1 MRALVPIAFLGATL
15 AAAAD
20 ARADSKATTSP
31 TTPTTAEKPERATSA
46 FVDAGPNR
54 LLLGTGITTLG
65 FAYGIAAYVGAT
77 TERSS
82 ERWLIVPFAGPWLA
96 LANREGCAETGTTP
110 CDVDPAFRGLL
121 VADGLLQLAGAAQI
135 ALAFVKRERRDVTF
149 LPSRV
154 PGGAGLVA
162 LGTF

>member
-1 MRALVPIAFLGATL
+1 MRALAPILLATAL
-15 AAAAD
+15 FAADD
-20 ARADSKATTSP
+20 ARADSKATTAP
-31 TTPTTAEKPERATSA
+31 TSLPRPGEAEAPLV
-46 FVDAGPNR
+46 VDRGPNR
-54 LLLGTGITTLG
+54 LLLGTGVTTLV
-65 FAYGIAAYVGAT
+65 FAYGISAYVGAT

-82 ERWLIVPFAGPWLA
+82 ERWLVVPLAGPWVA
-96 LANREGCAETGTTP
+96 LAQREGCAETGTTP

-135 ALAFVKRERRDVTF
+135 ALAFVKRERREVTF
-149 LPSRV
+149 VPSRV